1 MNSGGRS
8 GKRGETNSFWGDS
21 GNQSSGPDNPER
33 KESDFAGDF
42 LKSHPKPYLRERK
55 KRKGQQAQILGLSH
69 SDFGVLYL
77 EAAREAFY

>member
-1 MNSGGRS
+1 MGREEKQIHF
-8 GKRGETNSFWGDS
+8 GGDS
-21 GNQSSGPDNPER
+21 GNQSSWPDNPER
-33 KESDFAGDF
+33 KESVFAGDF